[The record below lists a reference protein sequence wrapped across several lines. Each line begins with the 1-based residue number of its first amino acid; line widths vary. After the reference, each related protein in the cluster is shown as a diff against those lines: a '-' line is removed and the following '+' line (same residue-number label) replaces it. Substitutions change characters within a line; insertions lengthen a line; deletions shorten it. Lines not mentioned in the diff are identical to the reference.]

1 MFVVSA
7 SNLRSAGAR
16 LDGDQTAE
24 NGIVSGSSR
33 IGRKATFAVL
43 SAAPSPTKS
52 EIPCPI
58 ATIDS
63 RVLRSTSKR
72 WIVGVSHLQAA
83 CATPAPA
90 LRSAVAANTMAV
102 FRTHIDRQGVR
113 AGKSVS

>member
-72 WIVGVSHLQAA
+72 WIVGVRSEEHTSELQS
-83 CATPAPA
+83 
-90 LRSAVAANTMAV
+90 LMRISYAV
-102 FRTHIDRQGVR
+102 FCLKKKTT
-113 AGKSVS
+113 